1 MCPFI
6 ISLISP
12 TMHKLKLVKYQNHRR
27 RASLNLKAQE
37 KGRAMADLRAV
48 SSDS

>member
-1 MCPFI
+1 MCPYI

-12 TMHKLKLVKYQNHRR
+12 TMHKLKLVKYQNHR